1 MKFKH
6 LSKTAKILQNEPCTI
21 YTSSKKD
28 ISHIAIIL
36 NDDGSDDDE
45 ADETPAITPRRGA
58 AAAAT
63 TTTTAA
69 SKTRVNT
76 IQLFVFLLINCIQN
90 DSSVP
95 EESRQEYQ
103 KVLLRKLNEK
113 AEARLISQDDK
124 ISSEK

>member
-1 MKFKH
+1 MKLKH
-6 LSKTAKILQNEPCTI
+6 LSKTDKILQNEPCTI